1 MKRMSLALVVAV
13 LSSCSGGEQW
23 SERAARDRIML
34 VRHEPQ
40 TLGHRRLVYQS
51 ASHPDL
57 AHFVSQRGEPDFIAE
72 TASDDRRYLILYYL
86 DQRQAFACRTWSG
99 RGTHIEFAGP
109 YGMTAKEA
117 ELLQGLK
124 DGSVSTIE
132 PGSNPG
138 ELIAR

>member
-1 MKRMSLALVVAV
+1 MKRMWLGLLAAV
-13 LSSCSGGEQW
+13 LGSCAGGEQW

-34 VRHEPQ
+34 VRPEPE
-40 TLGHRRLVYQS
+40 TLGYRRLETQS

-57 AHFVSQRGEPDFIAE
+57 AQFVSQRGNPDFIAE

-86 DQRQAFACRTWSG
+86 DRRQAFACRTWTG
-99 RGTHIEFAGP
+99 GGPKIEFAGP
-109 YGMTAKEA
+109 YGMTPKEA

-124 DGSVSTIE
+124 DGSVATIE
-132 PGSNPG
+132 PGTHPG